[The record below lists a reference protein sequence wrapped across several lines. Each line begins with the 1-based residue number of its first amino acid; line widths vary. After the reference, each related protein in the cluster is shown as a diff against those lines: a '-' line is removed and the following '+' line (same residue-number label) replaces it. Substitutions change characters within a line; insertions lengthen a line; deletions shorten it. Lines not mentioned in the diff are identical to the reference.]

1 MSGSVREGWLRL
13 HAVFEPE
20 IEIHVLGLESE
31 SAAKIH
37 SATSNPVIRRT
48 RKLAHISQSAAKTTA
63 HVEVE
68 AIEILSGG
76 SGDSKSTKGKQ
87 EQYSL
92 TQSRSPVSIQADS
105 PILSLVGGWKGSGTK
120 GNLSIRPS
128 QLPPI

>member
-1 MSGSVREGWLRL
+1 MSGSVRQGWLRL

-48 RKLAHISQSAAKTTA
+48 RKLAHIPQSAAKTPA

-68 AIEILSGG
+68 AIEILSGD

-105 PILSLVGGWKGSGTK
+105 PILSLVSGWKGSG
-120 GNLSIRPS
+120 
-128 QLPPI
+128 